1 MQLDYSI
8 LFIDDEGFAGF
19 MGTLKEALSIYL
31 QNNGFILQGFEIKNE
46 TELEEQI
53 QKSKN
58 YDIC

>member
-1 MQLDYSI
+1 VQLDYSI